1 MDTEKNG
8 LDSLRSGENF
18 EEIQHPEISDS
29 EVKPD
34 IIFSAAIEPDE
45 ELESEDI
52 SEADE
57 VWAKSKHFDEDK
69 DDTSLDADVD
79 IAAEEMVEQDITDD
93 PVRIYL
99 HEIGRVHL
107 LTASDEKNLAKQ
119 MEEGKY
125 IASVKQDYAQKN
137 GRQPSGIDII
147 LAILLNLGQSPQL
160 IPQFQEQMKLPQTNK
175 FLESVYD
182 EKLQES
188 INSTIDPLIIH
199 NIATALGKT
208 ITETEEMLIKLSL
221 GSRLLP
227 GAVRDVISEKI
238 TLNDIEKLVTEKKFQ
253 IGRAHV

>member
-69 DDTSLDADVD
+69 DDSSLDADVD
-79 IAAEEMVEQDITDD
+79 VAAEEIAEQDITDD

-107 LTASDEKNLAKQ
+107 LTAEDEKNLAKR
-119 MEEGKY
+119 MEERKN
-125 IASVKQDYAQKN
+125 IKIIKHEFALKN
-137 GRQPSGIDII
+137 GRQPLSADIV
-147 LAILLNLGQSPQL
+147 LAILQNMGQSAELVHLLQ
-160 IPQFQEQMKLPQTNK
+160 
-175 FLESVYD
+175 
-182 EKLQES
+182 EKL
-188 INSTIDPLIIH
+188 
-199 NIATALGKT
+199 G
-208 ITETEEMLIKLSL
+208 
-221 GSRLLP
+221 
-227 GAVRDVISEKI
+227 
-238 TLNDIEKLVTEKKFQ
+238 
-253 IGRAHV
+253 